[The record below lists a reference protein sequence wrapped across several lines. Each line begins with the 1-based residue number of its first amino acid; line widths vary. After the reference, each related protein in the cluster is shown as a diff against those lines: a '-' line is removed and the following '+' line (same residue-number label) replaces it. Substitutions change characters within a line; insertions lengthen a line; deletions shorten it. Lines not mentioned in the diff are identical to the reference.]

1 MFACGTFSILNDIP
15 VVDFLLIGVASGM
28 IYMSVIAQSRSLL
41 VASVLV
47 MIGYLGYFTAE
58 YFFDLVA
65 WPIAVIMMGFV
76 MIGLS
81 RYAVKLSAE
90 IK

>member
-1 MFACGTFSILNDIP
+1 
-15 VVDFLLIGVASGM
+15 
-28 IYMSVIAQSRSLL
+28 
-41 VASVLV
+41 